1 MRTRIEPAAPH
12 AVRALLVILAV
23 TLFAG
28 CGIFSPDESDPVE
41 GGGDE
46 QQYPL
51 ATSPAI
57 FVSNFE
63 AAWEDRNLELYDDL
77 LHEEFVFWLSP
88 QDIDDLGIPGSWDR
102 AREIATA
109 EQMFG
114 TAGDPDLQVQSIEI
128 TTLDV
133 VETWT
138 ANFDNPNVVG
148 ADLRGT
154 YSVEMSVVFPD
165 RRTNVLGLQNFYLKE
180 VTREIDGVE
189 TGVYQLFAWEDL
201 GVGSVGKRVAAK

>member
-12 AVRALLVILAV
+12 AVRALLVILSV
-23 TLFAG
+23 TLFTG
-28 CGIFSPDESDPVE
+28 CGIFSPDESDPIDN
-41 GGGDE
+41 GGE
-46 QQYPL
+46 QQQFPL

-57 FVSNFE
+57 FISNFE
-63 AAWEDRNLELYDDL
+63 QAWEDRNLELYDDL
-77 LHEEFVFWLSP
+77 LHEEFVFWLSE
-88 QDIDDLGIPGSWDR
+88 QDINELQIPGSWDR

-114 TAGDPDLQVQSIEI
+114 TASDPDLQVQSIEI

-138 ANFDNPNVVG
+138 PNFDNPNVVG

-154 YSVEMSVVFPD
+154 YSVVMSVVFPD
-165 RRTNVLGLQNFYLKE
+165 KRTNVSGQQNFYLKE
-180 VTREIDGVE
+180 VTQVIDGVE

-201 GVGSVGKRVAAK
+201 GLGSAKMAAR